1 MDIARE
7 EFMKKYRIS
16 PGQFADSQL
25 SWDELREIAED
36 YERRQPEL
44 DRIRNEFI
52 REYFL
57 DREEVMGLQ
66 SYRSRCKA
74 AEHVVEKIVR
84 KRIENYVKYKDLS
97 KDNYWM
103 FLTDLIGIRGLLLY
117 REDWVRFHT
126 YITGRIENAPE
137 RYIKGDSVHDYVS
150 DGSVFM
156 AEPPKVHIR
165 AGDFHEIYADWI
177 PLEHIL
183 DRKHYR
189 SIHYIVNY
197 RGTYIEI
204 QIRTLFEEGWGE
216 IDHDILYPCQKD
228 NPMLLEFSELL
239 NRLSGMGDEMGS
251 YYHRLQAVPEASFRG
266 KRAAVSKPQT
276 GQLHFSNHGNLASVS
291 NVRTFQDAIDSVV
304 RE

>member
-103 FLTDLIGIRGLLLY
+103 FLTDLM
-117 REDWVRFHT
+117 
-126 YITGRIENAPE
+126 
-137 RYIKGDSVHDYVS
+137 K
-150 DGSVFM
+150 
-156 AEPPKVHIR
+156 
-165 AGDFHEIYADWI
+165 
-177 PLEHIL
+177 
-183 DRKHYR
+183 
-189 SIHYIVNY
+189 
-197 RGTYIEI
+197 
-204 QIRTLFEEGWGE
+204 QI
-216 IDHDILYPCQKD
+216 
-228 NPMLLEFSELL
+228 
-239 NRLSGMGDEMGS
+239 
-251 YYHRLQAVPEASFRG
+251 
-266 KRAAVSKPQT
+266 
-276 GQLHFSNHGNLASVS
+276 
-291 NVRTFQDAIDSVV
+291 
-304 RE
+304 

>member
-1 MDIARE
+1 MDIAKE
-7 EFMKKYRIS
+7 EFMRIYRVT
-16 PGQFADSQL
+16 PQQFADSQF

-36 YERRQPEL
+36 YERQQLRL
-44 DRIRNEFI
+44 DGIRNEFI
-52 REYFL
+52 QEYFQN
-57 DREEVMGLQ
+57 REAVTGLQ

-74 AEHVVEKIVR
+74 AEHVVEKIIR
-84 KRIENYVKYKDLS
+84 KRSENYVKYRNLS

-103 FLTDLIGIRGLLLY
+103 FLTDLIGVRGLLLY
-117 REDWVRFHT
+117 REDWVKFHT
-126 YITGRIENAPE
+126 YITEKIPNSPE
-137 RYIKGDSVHDYVS
+137 RYIKGDSVRDYVN

-156 AEPPKVHIR
+156 AEAPKVHIR
-165 AGDFHEIYADWI
+165 AGDFYEIYADWI

-189 SIHYIVNY
+189 SVHYIVNY

-251 YYHRLQAVPEASFRG
+251 YYHRLQDVPEQSFKG
-266 KRAAVSKPQT
+266 KKAAVKKPHG
-276 GQLHFSNHGNLASVS
+276 GQLHYSNHDGLGDAGD
-291 NVRTFQDAIDSVV
+291 VRTFQDAIDSVV